1 MIYATTVYAKHLKV
15 GYSNEAM
22 QQYSAKDVTIATNVW
37 LQQLVADSNNTATF
51 SFYSDKGLA
60 KAAKDGKADYLS
72 AYGLAYVKYF
82 DLSKLHDAFSG
93 GSADRRDENLILVLP
108 QGVTKKQFLRLQ
120 HPKIAMLRG
129 NELAKLYTNYIFL
142 KSKNHTKIKFDEQRT
157 NYRALLNLFFH
168 KADAAVVMKKTFAF
182 ASELNPQIAKSL
194 YISEKT
200 NLCDGNFGFFT
211 SRVDPAFTKEIKAL
225 SLALNHTKR
234 GKQVLD
240 IFRAQAVIVTKV
252 SQLKPI
258 EDLYH
263 NYLKLKKKEEKHK

>member
-1 MIYATTVYAKHLKV
+1 MIYGTGVYAKHLEV

-22 QQYSAKDVTIATNVW
+22 QQFSVKDVTIATNVW
-37 LQQLVADSNNTATF
+37 LQQLVRDSNHTATF
-51 SFYSDKGLA
+51 SFYSDKSLA

-93 GSADRRDENLILVLP
+93 GSLDRRDENLILVLA
-108 QGVTKKQFLRLQ
+108 QGVTKKQFLKLQ
-120 HPKIAMLRG
+120 HPKVAILMG

-142 KSKNHTKIKFDEQRT
+142 KDKNYTKVKFDEQRT

-168 KADAAVVMKKTFAF
+168 KVDAAVVIKKTFSF
-182 ASELNPQIAKSL
+182 ASELNPQVAKSL
-194 YISEKT
+194 YIAKET

-211 SRVDPAFTKEIKAL
+211 ARVDSAFAKEIKGL
-225 SLALNHTKR
+225 SLALNHTKKGR
-234 GKQVLD
+234 QILD
-240 IFRAQAVIVTKV
+240 IFRTQAVIETKV

-263 NYLKLKKKEEKHK
+263 DYLKLKKKEEKHK